1 MAPDAWLTFDAP
13 TYEEKDGIWY
23 TTFVFKST
31 DATGK
36 QPVNVTFINEAAS
49 YDPDLWT
56 TLTFY
61 GPLAAPS
68 LKEVVNGHSTG
79 NAVDIAASTATM
91 YKLNNSLI
99 KVEAMCIEGV
109 TVEVPAGF
117 VAEAGETNGY
127 TTVYTVKINKVS
139 ELVGNEQK
147 ITFKNKEAGDVK
159 TELTVTLAE
168 PGMTMEEGTDTNN
181 AADVTGNTIKVD
193 LDVLATGNF
202 TFKVNAPQGLT
213 AGSLECPWL
222 TITESHAWADTDG
235 NRYAEYTVASQRR
248 HSSQLR

>member
-1 MAPDAWLTFDAP
+1 M
-13 TYEEKDGIWY
+13 
-23 TTFVFKST
+23 
-31 DATGK
+31 
-36 QPVNVTFINEAAS
+36 
-49 YDPDLWT
+49 
-56 TLTFY
+56 
-61 GPLAAPS
+61 
-68 LKEVVNGHSTG
+68 
-79 NAVDIAASTATM
+79 
-91 YKLNNSLI
+91 
-99 KVEAMCIEGV
+99 
-109 TVEVPAGF
+109 EVPAGF

-181 AADVTGNTIKVD
+181 AADVTDNTIKVD

-235 NRYAEYTVASQRR
+235 NRYAE
-248 HSSQLR
+248 